1 MVAAFSWSSLKSATI
16 LFSTVWRVADGVLPD
31 HGRIRLHFRG
41 LDVDGGGWCWTPD
54 ALAPRG
60 DLRESGGLSSSRFGH
75 LGTKEDK
82 RLKQRIKRKTRVENR
97 GEIISKQRRIH

>member
-41 LDVDGGGWCWTPD
+41 LDVDGGG
-54 ALAPRG
+54 G
-60 DLRESGGLSSSRFGH
+60 VGLRTLWRREVTLESLVAFLRVGLDIW
-75 LGTKEDK
+75 E
-82 RLKQRIKRKTRVENR
+82 QRKT
-97 GEIISKQRRIH
+97 SD